1 MRVDW
6 VGGFWGTLSGAVVS
20 ETDDV
25 GCLHCFFTFLID
37 GIQPIFVR
45 ELMKRLLVLFVVFV
59 CR

>member
-25 GCLHCFFTFLID
+25 GCLHCFFFLFNRWNSTNFCTRVDEKI
-37 GIQPIFVR
+37 IS
-45 ELMKRLLVLFVVFV
+45 LVCCV
-59 CR
+59 CV